1 MSLEPGRLCKVSSS
15 ARKNFDSLPLKT
27 RSRQAFCGAS
37 TGDLLGERAP
47 LLGFTTTNRQSV
59 TGIRES
65 PLLVGEQQEKL
76 AI

>member
-1 MSLEPGRLCKVSSS
+1 MSLEPGQLCKVSSS
-15 ARKNFDSLPLKT
+15 ARKSFDSLPLKT

-37 TGDLLGERAP
+37 TDDLQGERAP

-65 PLLVGEQQEKL
+65 PFFVGEQKTNI
-76 AI
+76 AV